1 MAVPKKVHQPFQII
15 VKQSVLLLMV
25 KVFIS
30 VLQQNKLAQY
40 TLKKYPK
47 HKGEN
52 VLSHTNYY
60 ESVARELTHLGIARA
75 KLHAANTK

>member
-1 MAVPKKVHQPFQII
+1 M

-25 KVFIS
+25 KLFIS
-30 VLQQNKLAQY
+30 VLQQNQLAQY

-52 VLSHTNYY
+52 VLSHTSYY
-60 ESVARELTHLGIARA
+60 ESVARELTHRGSARA
-75 KLHAANTK
+75 KLHATNIK